1 MCYSQVS
8 KTSADNS
15 HYGTHYSSSMIVCGY
30 MIRAS
35 PFTEIFLALQG
46 GNFDLADRLF
56 SSIPR
61 AWVSASSEN
70 RGDVRELVP
79 EFYYSP
85 SFLINV
91 VCPISRSPYEKGQ
104 GLIVRT
110 TTTLE
115 RNKSLAILWM
125 MSSYP
130 LGHLM
135 NLPYSFIDI
144 VKLSNPITSLV
155 TSHIGSI

>member
-1 MCYSQVS
+1 MLTLQVLM
-8 KTSADNS
+8 KS

-91 VCPISRSPYEKGQ
+91 VS
-104 GLIVRT
+104 LL
-110 TTTLE
+110 LE
-115 RNKSLAILWM
+115 LR
-125 MSSYP
+125 
-130 LGHLM
+130 
-135 NLPYSFIDI
+135 
-144 VKLSNPITSLV
+144 
-155 TSHIGSI
+155 

>member
-1 MCYSQVS
+1 
-8 KTSADNS
+8 
-15 HYGTHYSSSMIVCGY
+15 MIVCGY

-91 VCPISRSPYEKGQ
+91 VRRSQRYIHSE
-104 GLIVRT
+104 
-110 TTTLE
+110 
-115 RNKSLAILWM
+115 
-125 MSSYP
+125 
-130 LGHLM
+130 
-135 NLPYSFIDI
+135 
-144 VKLSNPITSLV
+144 TS
-155 TSHIGSI
+155 

>member
-1 MCYSQVS
+1 MTRQLLMR
-8 KTSADNS
+8 S

-91 VCPISRSPYEKGQ
+91 VCLHLRSGF
-104 GLIVRT
+104 
-110 TTTLE
+110 
-115 RNKSLAILWM
+115 
-125 MSSYP
+125 P
-130 LGHLM
+130 LM
-135 NLPYSFIDI
+135 IESPRFWQEASQR
-144 VKLSNPITSLV
+144 
-155 TSHIGSI
+155 

>member
-1 MCYSQVS
+1 
-8 KTSADNS
+8 
-15 HYGTHYSSSMIVCGY
+15 MIVCGY

-61 AWVSASSEN
+61 AWISASSEN

-91 VCPISRSPYEKGQ
+91 VSC
-104 GLIVRT
+104 LC
-110 TTTLE
+110 
-115 RNKSLAILWM
+115 
-125 MSSYP
+125 
-130 LGHLM
+130 
-135 NLPYSFIDI
+135 FD
-144 VKLSNPITSLV
+144 ITSRAD
-155 TSHIGSI
+155 GSEPPRFRQEASDWRFC

>member
-1 MCYSQVS
+1 
-8 KTSADNS
+8 
-15 HYGTHYSSSMIVCGY
+15 

-91 VCPISRSPYEKGQ
+91 VSALLDMTHALMIESPRFRQEASQ
-104 GLIVRT
+104 R
-110 TTTLE
+110 
-115 RNKSLAILWM
+115 
-125 MSSYP
+125 
-130 LGHLM
+130 
-135 NLPYSFIDI
+135 
-144 VKLSNPITSLV
+144 
-155 TSHIGSI
+155 

>member
-1 MCYSQVS
+1 MI
-8 KTSADNS
+8 S

-91 VCPISRSPYEKGQ
+91 VSLLLTQIKIQADVRITTISARSK
-104 GLIVRT
+104 
-110 TTTLE
+110 
-115 RNKSLAILWM
+115 
-125 MSSYP
+125 
-130 LGHLM
+130 
-135 NLPYSFIDI
+135 
-144 VKLSNPITSLV
+144 
-155 TSHIGSI
+155 